1 MIKDMKKY
9 MVLTLLLAGC
19 ASTDDNPLKTK
30 VSEFTP
36 IPDTLLLDCEFP
48 PPPEKSKYIKLSAV
62 EKEKTLM
69 DIYLEAS
76 QMNEAC
82 NIRLKN
88 ARIFQENMKKLISGE
103 RSTASTGTTPTGPTP
118 KGQ

>member
-1 MIKDMKKY
+1 MKKY
-9 MVLTLLLAGC
+9 SILMLLLAGC

-48 PPPEKSKYIKLSAV
+48 PPPERNKYKKLSAV

-69 DIYLEAS
+69 NIYLEAS

-103 RSTASTGTTPTGPTP
+103 KTSSNSTTPTGR
-118 KGQ
+118 

>member
-19 ASTDDNPLKTK
+19 VSTDDNPNPLKTK

-76 QMNEAC
+76 RMNEDC

-103 RSTASTGTTPTGPTP
+103 RGSASTTPKGPTP
-118 KGQ
+118 MGM